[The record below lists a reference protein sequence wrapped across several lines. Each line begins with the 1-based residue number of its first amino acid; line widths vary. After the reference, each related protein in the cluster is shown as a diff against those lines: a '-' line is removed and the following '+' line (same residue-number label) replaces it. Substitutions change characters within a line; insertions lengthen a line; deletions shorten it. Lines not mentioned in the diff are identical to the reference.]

1 MLGMNRLR
9 PTLAAAIPRITLIF
23 ALLWM
28 AGCSAREDIPP
39 TGVPVS
45 PQATAQALA
54 ASGEFLQAAQLWQQA
69 LDAEPE
75 SGNAHY
81 QLGLIRSLTDPAE
94 AADLLQQAIVLDPA
108 LTPSARKVLDALR
121 LAAVVDD
128 RAYQLTIT
136 GQALASLQEW
146 HLAQAALETAVEI
159 DPGYAEAWA
168 YLGEILQQNEAENS
182 RDALEKAIQL
192 DPNSYAANLFLS
204 IYWQRNQ
211 QPNRAL
217 PYLQT
222 ALTLDP
228 NNLAL
233 KENLAQ
239 TLVQAGLVESG
250 FEMLEKLTTQQP
262 DEPEV
267 WRMLARLSIE
277 NAIQTEETGIPAA
290 RQAVLLDPESAQAT
304 LLLGRAYLLSENPIL
319 AERFFLKC
327 IELDPQMAAPHLY
340 LAIIYL
346 NQGNRQPAKP
356 QLEAALSL
364 AEVSGDQVTAD
375 QASQF
380 LQEYFP

>member
-1 MLGMNRLR
+1 MNRLR